1 MEQRSGLVVII
12 LASLLF
18 QAGLSVWD
26 TDPHPESPGDSLSA
40 FTVPEDFALK
50 YSVKDYNESGV
61 IVYQSTLDLNSN
73 GSARF
78 VDSWTG
84 QAGFPG
90 NDVAV
95 VLDRDLINHTR
106 EAMDEDSLC
115 SYNGTYN
122 DANWHNNGFA
132 KHVDEFFIET
142 HCGTRSLKFLGDAM
156 IGILPRTFVALEKL
170 IWQIVDPGMDVD
182 KISVEVSASL
192 GPDAMLSVSAVVRN
206 DATHEY
212 SMSAVCEEIWPI
224 KIVRMNGCGVVLLPA
239 SNILPTC
246 VVTVG
251 PGASYPFEPQTWNA
265 SGLAKGSYVVMASP
279 GLLGVT
285 VIEISQDLGHVP
297 SAPKVYVDVS
307 ESLESDGSSYDL
319 DASASCDVEDIGTD
333 LEVRW
338 DWYSD
343 GTWDTGWSFEKT
355 AEYTFANQ
363 TGYNFTLEV
372 RDTDGLSSSVSFSMS
387 MNEGSTTALL
397 PSAFA
402 LIVVAV
408 LAIVVFFAI
417 KKRKS

>member
-1 MEQRSGLVVII
+1 
-12 LASLLF
+12 
-18 QAGLSVWD
+18 
-26 TDPHPESPGDSLSA
+26 
-40 FTVPEDFALK
+40 
-50 YSVKDYNESGV
+50 
-61 IVYQSTLDLNSN
+61 
-73 GSARF
+73 
-78 VDSWTG
+78 
-84 QAGFPG
+84 
-90 NDVAV
+90 
-95 VLDRDLINHTR
+95 
-106 EAMDEDSLC
+106 
-115 SYNGTYN
+115 
-122 DANWHNNGFA
+122 
-132 KHVDEFFIET
+132 
-142 HCGTRSLKFLGDAM
+142 
-156 IGILPRTFVALEKL
+156 
-170 IWQIVDPGMDVD
+170 
-182 KISVEVSASL
+182 
-192 GPDAMLSVSAVVRN
+192 
-206 DATHEY
+206 
-212 SMSAVCEEIWPI
+212 
-224 KIVRMNGCGVVLLPA
+224 
-239 SNILPTC
+239 
-246 VVTVG
+246 
-251 PGASYPFEPQTWNA
+251 
-265 SGLAKGSYVVMASP
+265 MASP

-285 VIEISQDLGHVP
+285 IIEISQDLGHVP

-387 MNEGSTTALL
+387 MNEGTTTALL